1 MRTVHEYNQ
10 MSRSELEINR
20 KEIDA
25 LENPQ
30 LYRVTSTIFMPKI
43 ELKDGSTIL
52 PPPSEGKVIC

>member
-1 MRTVHEYNQ
+1 

-30 LYRVTSTIFMPKI
+30 LYQITSTIFMPKI
-43 ELKDGSTIL
+43 ELKDG
-52 PPPSEGKVIC
+52 

>member
-1 MRTVHEYNQ
+1 MRTAHEYNK
-10 MSRSELEINR
+10 MSRSELEMNR

-43 ELKDGSTIL
+43 ELKDG
-52 PPPSEGKVIC
+52 